1 MPLSIIVNGDPREV
15 PAGTTVAALIEQL
28 SIRDERVAVE
38 VNLEVIRRDK
48 RQERVLSEG
57 DRVEIV
63 SFVGGG

>member
-1 MPLSIIVNGDPREV
+1 MSLRIMVNGEPRDV
-15 PAGTTVAALIEQL
+15 DAGTTVLGLLEKL

-38 VNLEVIRRDK
+38 VNLEVIRRE
-48 RQERVLSEG
+48 RRRERVLAEG

>member
-1 MPLSIIVNGDPREV
+1 MPLSIVLNGEPRELA
-15 PAGTTVAALIEQL
+15 PGTTVAALLREL
-28 SIRDERVAVE
+28 AIRDERVAVE